1 MELCSML
8 CASLDWRGFWGR
20 IDVCM
25 YMAESLR
32 CLAETTTTLLIGYT
46 SIQNKN
52 FKVWKKQKK
61 VKSGL
66 WSQTKL
72 DSGISLVFHC
82 GGPGSI
88 TGVRTKILQMVWC
101 GQKKKEKKEF
111 KSSLTIVQSRT
122 ICLSSLY
129 FSCFIYKIGIDN
141 NCFIGLLRILNK
153 IAYIKYF
160 FTCLSRG

>member
-8 CASLDWRGFWGR
+8 CASLDGRGFWGR
-20 IDVCM
+20 IDVSM
-25 YMAESLR
+25 YMAESL
-32 CLAETTTTLLIGYT
+32 CYLPETTTTLLIGYT
-46 SIQNKN
+46 PIQNKKL
-52 FKVWKKQKK
+52 KVWKKQKK

-66 WSQTKL
+66 CSQTKL

-88 TGVRTKILQMVWC
+88 AGVRTKILQMVWC
-101 GQKKKEKKEF
+101 GHKKKKKIREF
-111 KSSLTIVQSRT
+111 RSSLTIVQPRT

-141 NCFIGLLRILNK
+141 ICFIGLLRILNK
-153 IAYIKYF
+153 IAYVLF
-160 FTCLSRG
+160 HMS